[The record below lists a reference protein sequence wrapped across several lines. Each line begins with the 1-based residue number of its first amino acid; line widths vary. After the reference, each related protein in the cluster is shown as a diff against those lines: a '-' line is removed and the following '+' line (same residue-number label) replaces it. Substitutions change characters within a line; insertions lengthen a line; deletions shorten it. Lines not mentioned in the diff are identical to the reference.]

1 MHALSL
7 PSLHRLSGLA
17 PVVLRVIVGVVMAW
31 HGWQKLS
38 NGPENLA
45 DGLLTAEG
53 VPAPL
58 VVAWLMTIAE
68 LVGGIFLVVG
78 FLTRLSTWPIL
89 VILIGAILLVKVDI
103 GLLSG
108 REGTGAELDLAL
120 IAGLIGVLLLGPGR
134 PSLDHLL
141 GIEKETPSLTPAMR

>member
-1 MHALSL
+1 MHGLAL

-17 PVVLRVIVGVVMAW
+17 PVVLRVIVGVVMAG

-45 DGLLTAEG
+45 DSLLTAEG
-53 VPAPL
+53 IPAPL
-58 VVAWLMTIAE
+58 LVAWLMTIAE
-68 LVGGIFLVVG
+68 LVGGVFLVVG
-78 FLTRLSTWPIL
+78 FLTRLSTLPIL
-89 VILIGAILLVKVDI
+89 VVLIGAILLVKLEV
-103 GLLSG
+103 GFLSSA
-108 REGTGAELDLAL
+108 EGTGAEFDLVL

-141 GIEKETPSLTPAMR
+141 GIEKEPSSLTPAMR